1 VPTNGR
7 AFTRFYCFARS
18 SRWSEEKVR
27 ADQRKDRFRLD
38 NPYHPPRHA
47 TKWPPRAQRARP
59 AGHFLN
65 RAAGHFLNR
74 AAGHF
79 LNRPA
84 GQVLKQAP
92 RFRRRFADC
101 RREDG
106 DFRVSSAIP
115 ALRSYHGS
123 VPKYSIVVPFHNE
136 EENVTTLYDRVKHVM
151 EQVGESFEM
160 IFVDDGSRD
169 RTYRLLEEI
178 AAVDSRVL
186 VVKLRRN
193 FGQTSALAAG
203 FDNAQGDFVLA
214 MDGDLQH
221 DPAEIPGFLAKLEE
235 GYDVVSGWRSQ
246 RADNV
251 VLRRMPSKAAN
262 WLMAKLSGVN
272 IHDFGTTFKAY
283 RREVIQ
289 SIPLYGE
296 MHRFIPALASWYG
309 ASICEIPI
317 TNPKREFGRSH
328 YGLSRTARVFFD
340 LMTIRFLLRYM
351 TRPLHFFGG
360 VGILGMMGGSALA
373 VWLLV
378 LKLVTGQHVMAA
390 HGPIFVIA
398 GVLILAG
405 IQMMG
410 IGLLGELQ
418 VRHFHTAAHRA
429 PYAIERIVRLRSSE
443 ESLLQ

>member
-1 VPTNGR
+1 
-7 AFTRFYCFARS
+7 
-18 SRWSEEKVR
+18 
-27 ADQRKDRFRLD
+27 
-38 NPYHPPRHA
+38 
-47 TKWPPRAQRARP
+47 
-59 AGHFLN
+59 
-65 RAAGHFLNR
+65 
-74 AAGHF
+74 
-79 LNRPA
+79 
-84 GQVLKQAP
+84 
-92 RFRRRFADC
+92 
-101 RREDG
+101 
-106 DFRVSSAIP
+106 
-115 ALRSYHGS
+115 

-151 EQVGESFEM
+151 EHVGDSFELV
-160 IFVDDGSRD
+160 FVDDGSRD

-203 FDNAQGDFVLA
+203 FDHSQGGFVLA

-221 DPAEIPGFLAKLEE
+221 DPDEIPNFLAKLEE

-246 RADNV
+246 RGDNML
-251 VLRRMPSKAAN
+251 LRRIPSRAAN
-262 WLMAKLSGVN
+262 WLMARLSGVS

-289 SIPLYGE
+289 NIPLYGE

-317 TNPKREFGRSH
+317 SNPQRVFGKSH
-328 YGLSRTARVFFD
+328 YGLSRTIRVFFD

-351 TRPLHFFGG
+351 TRPLHFFGSIG
-360 VGILGMMGGSALA
+360 ALGMLSGTALA
-373 VWLLV
+373 AWLLV
-378 LKLVTGQHVMAA
+378 LKVMTGQHVMAA

-398 GVLILAG
+398 GVLLLGG

-429 PYAIERIVRLRSSE
+429 PYAVERILRLRSSE
-443 ESLLQ
+443 ESMLL

>member
-1 VPTNGR
+1 M
-7 AFTRFYCFARS
+7 
-18 SRWSEEKVR
+18 
-27 ADQRKDRFRLD
+27 
-38 NPYHPPRHA
+38 
-47 TKWPPRAQRARP
+47 
-59 AGHFLN
+59 
-65 RAAGHFLNR
+65 
-74 AAGHF
+74 
-79 LNRPA
+79 
-84 GQVLKQAP
+84 
-92 RFRRRFADC
+92 
-101 RREDG
+101 
-106 DFRVSSAIP
+106 
-115 ALRSYHGS
+115 
-123 VPKYSIVVPFHNE
+123 PKYSIVVPFHNE

-203 FDNAQGDFVLA
+203 FDQAQGDFVLA

-221 DPAEIPGFLAKLEE
+221 DPDEIPGFLAKLEE

-246 RADNV
+246 RGDNFL
-251 VLRRMPSKAAN
+251 LRRIPSGAAN

-289 SIPLYGE
+289 NIPLYGE

-317 TNPKREFGRSH
+317 SNPKREFGKSH
-328 YGLSRTARVFFD
+328 YGISRTIRVFFD
-340 LMTIRFLLRYM
+340 LLTIRFLLRYM
-351 TRPLHFFGG
+351 TRPLHFFGAIG
-360 VGILGMMGGSALA
+360 AFGMAAGFGMAA
-373 VWLLV
+373 WLLI
-378 LKLVTGQHVMAA
+378 LKIVTGQHVMVQ
-390 HGPIFVIA
+390 HGPLFVIA
-398 GVLILAG
+398 GVSILAG

-418 VRHFHTAAHRA
+418 VRHYHTAAHRA
-429 PYAIERIVRLRSSE
+429 PYAIERLLRLRSSE